1 MSINEAYGAVQYGG
15 LTPEEEAELEELN
28 AERSALS
35 EIIYSGPVPWGA
47 GWDATSSEYKAQF
60 DMLYAQRKDIDSR
73 IRELR
78 AKKYRTQLIVGTII
92 SAAAAGISYQRNGSI
107 LKSIGAYIFSL
118 PYLAYVGYD
127 TFTKRQK

>member
-28 AERSALS
+28 AEKQVIWETLV
-35 EIIYSGPVPWGA
+35 SGPVPWGA
-47 GWDATSSEYKAQF
+47 GWNETSPEYKARF
-60 DMLYAQRKDIDSR
+60 DMLYAQKEDMEAR